1 MGRWRRSMS
10 TSNQTEGYVMKKIT
24 VLLAVLLGVS
34 VVPSQAAEIAKP
46 SIVIVDMAFDTTVQE
61 LQGKVIQEVCLVEG
75 TSCLNNTGFQEG
87 PGSASLPSS
96 IALSGGFEHGTYM
109 ATVATTVNP
118 NANLILIRIAGIN
131 KNNRMLSV
139 SPNAITMALNWVKA
153 NASKYNIVATSTSLS
168 NTVFNRTGNYCKIGA
183 DLQSAI
189 VALQSLNVAAA
200 FSAGNTYD
208 RARVSY
214 PACIPQAIAIGA
226 TNYSETTKT
235 GVVNP
240 ISLASAGGPDLDFYA
255 LGSWQLRLT
264 RINGQTSP
272 ATAAFAANWAKQAVK
287 LGTTDYNTIYNSLK
301 SNAKPASNQFVS
313 SNLFVDVLG

>member
-1 MGRWRRSMS
+1 MS
-10 TSNQTEGYVMKKIT
+10 ISNQIERHVMKKVAI
-24 VLLAVLLGVS
+24 LLAIILGFS
-34 VVPSQAAEIAKP
+34 IVPSQAAEVSSP
-46 SIVIVDMAFDTTVQE
+46 TVVIIDTAFDTTVPE
-61 LQGKVIQEVCLVEG
+61 LQGKIIQEVCVIEG
-75 TSCLNNTGFQEG
+75 TSCPNKTGFQEG
-87 PGSASLPSS
+87 LGSASLPSS

-131 KNNRMLSV
+131 KNNKMLSA

-168 NTVFNRTGNYCKIGA
+168 NTAFNRTGNYCKIGA
-183 DLQSAI
+183 DLQGAI
-189 VALQSLNVAAA
+189 IELQSLNIAAV

-208 RARVSY
+208 KLRVSY
-214 PACIPQAIAIGA
+214 PACIPQAIAIGS

-235 GVVNP
+235 GIINP

-272 ATAAFAANWAKQAVK
+272 ATAAFAAYWSKQVSK
-287 LGTTDYNTIYNSLK
+287 LGT
-301 SNAKPASNQFVS
+301 SNYSTVYDSVKASTKPASNQFIS